1 MHESDADPSTRG
13 RNLAFGSVV
22 AGGGFMLLLASGLT
36 YVLGT
41 LTGIDMLLMPASI
54 GMAIG
59 VVWFV
64 VARLARVG
72 RSL

>member
-1 MHESDADPSTRG
+1 MSHSQAAPSPRG

-22 AGGGFMLLLASGLT
+22 AGGGFMLLLVAGLAF
-36 YVLGT
+36 VVGKLLGAE
-41 LTGIDMLLMPASI
+41 GLLPPALV
-54 GMAIG
+54 GMGVG

-64 VARLARVG
+64 AARLARVG